1 MKPEWEARFVHQLCR
16 IKGQASLR
24 YNLSAQIVGSFIL
37 FIKQGRCVTEREGD
51 RERGQPTV
59 LATMFCSTVA
69 HTANRGRRCNVATSQ
84 HRNVA
89 CCMSMSGPAPP
100 YVAPPSRLQLAAISC
115 VNLALSAIEA
125 SPSNQSRHGAAA
137 VAACG
142 SPAPPSGCFECLQ
155 HFKSATTAATSNQ
168 SSSASTSSLS
178 SSSSSS
184 CPELLQLQ
192 RIVNY

>member
-1 MKPEWEARFVHQLCR
+1 M
-16 IKGQASLR
+16 
-24 YNLSAQIVGSFIL
+24 
-37 FIKQGRCVTEREGD
+37 CVCEGD
-51 RERGQPTV
+51 RERGHPTV

-69 HTANRGRRCNVATSQ
+69 HTANRGRRCNVASSQ

-184 CPELLQLQ
+184 SSCPELLQLQ

>member
-51 RERGQPTV
+51 RERGHPTV

-84 HRNVA
+84 RCLLHVNVRP
-89 CCMSMSGPAPP
+89 CPAPP

>member
-1 MKPEWEARFVHQLCR
+1 MPSV
-16 IKGQASLR
+16 
-24 YNLSAQIVGSFIL
+24 
-37 FIKQGRCVTEREGD
+37 CVCVREIEREGTQLCW
-51 RERGQPTV
+51 RQCFAPLSPTQR
-59 LATMFCSTVA
+59 TE
-69 HTANRGRRCNVATSQ
+69 GDVATSQ
-84 HRNVA
+84 HRSVA

-100 YVAPPSRLQLAAISC
+100 YIAPPSRLQLAAISC
-115 VNLALSAIEA
+115 VNLALSSIEA

-178 SSSSSS
+178 PSSSS